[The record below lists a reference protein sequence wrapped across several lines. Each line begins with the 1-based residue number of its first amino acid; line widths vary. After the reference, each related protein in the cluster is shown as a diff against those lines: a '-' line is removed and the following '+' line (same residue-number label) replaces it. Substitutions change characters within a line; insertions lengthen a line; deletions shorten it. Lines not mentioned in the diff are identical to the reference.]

1 MSHTSRS
8 LIITQEGLTGFLKY
22 FDFLLFIKELQSNEA
37 LVAAICRKSEDDGGP
52 GTRLN
57 PLNTKLLSPAL
68 QKIATNGKGLEI
80 LENAFRSAKSA
91 EERESVIMADP
102 LISKVVLAIDS
113 I

>member
-22 FDFLLFIKELQSNEA
+22 FDFPLFIKELQSNEA
-37 LVAAICRKSEDDGGP
+37 LVAAIGRKSKDVGGL
-52 GTRLN
+52 GTRWH
-57 PLNTKLLSPAL
+57 PLNTDHLSPAL
-68 QKIATNGKGLEI
+68 QKIANNGNGLEI
-80 LENAFRSAKSA
+80 LENAFKSAKSA

-102 LISKVVLAIDS
+102 LISRVVLAIDS